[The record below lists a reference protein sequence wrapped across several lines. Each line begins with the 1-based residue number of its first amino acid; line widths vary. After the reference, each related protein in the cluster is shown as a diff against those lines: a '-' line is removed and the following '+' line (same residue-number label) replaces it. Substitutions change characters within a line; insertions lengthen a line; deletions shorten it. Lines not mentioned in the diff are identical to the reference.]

1 MSTTASSMLSQGLQ
15 DARVQVEAFVRD
27 LHGLAVD
34 IRKPEMAE
42 VLDDLRERIREPF
55 LFVICGEVKAGKS
68 SFINALL
75 GTGREIAKVA
85 PQPMTDTVQEI
96 LYGEDESTVEVNP
109 HFKKIFLP
117 VPILR
122 EIAIVDTPGTNTIVA
137 HHQEITERFVPGS
150 DLVVFVFEAK
160 NPYRQSAWEFFDYIH
175 GDWRR
180 KVIFVLQQKDLMDP
194 EDLAVNVDGVRR
206 QAIEK
211 GVDEPRVFAVSA
223 LEEMRGAR
231 DESGFGELFAY
242 IEANITGGK
251 AATLKIENALDT
263 AGQMLR
269 RVSDGLDE
277 RRDALRADEAFRG
290 EVRATLAR
298 YDEQAR
304 RQIDVLVENL
314 VGAYDKSTRKREQEL
329 ERGLAFPTLVKRA
342 VVGMFSAEA
351 GTKAWLEAFA
361 KIMQTD
367 LSTQLSNRL
376 TDGVNDL
383 AESLQNM
390 TQTVHLQVQQ
400 KAMALP
406 SDQVFFTD
414 VADKRAAILLELR
427 EAFDRFIA
435 RSDNF
440 DGEELFG
447 DREGLSSNLLTGGGI
462 AVIGA
467 VMAAV
472 TQAAAFD
479 VTGGIMT
486 AVGLLF
492 AGVTTTVKRR
502 QVLREYRKEVGA
514 GRDKLAAQVREK
526 LEGYV
531 GLIRERVDDQFKQLD
546 HHLARERDAVKGL
559 EARIATLGERLQE
572 IALR

>member
-1 MSTTASSMLSQGLQ
+1 MLLSQKLQ

-34 IRKPEMAE
+34 IRKPEMAR
-42 VLDDLRERIREPF
+42 VLDDLRERVREPF

-75 GTGREIAKVA
+75 QTGREIAKVA
-85 PQPMTDTVQEI
+85 PQPMTDTVQQI
-96 LYGEDESTVEVNP
+96 LYGEEESTVEVNP
-109 HFKKIFLP
+109 HYKKIFLP
-117 VPILR
+117 VPILQ

-160 NPYRQSAWEFFDYIH
+160 NPWRQSAWEFFDYIH

-180 KVIFVLQQKDLMDP
+180 KVIFVLQQKDLM
-194 EDLAVNVDGVRR
+194 EEADLQTNLQGVRD
-206 QAIEK
+206 QAIAK
-211 GVDEPRVFAVSA
+211 GIAEPQVFAVSA
-223 LEEMRGAR
+223 LKEMQGHRE
-231 DESGFGELFAY
+231 ESGFDELFGY
-242 IEANITGGK
+242 IEANVTGGK
-251 AATLKIENALDT
+251 AATLKMENALAT
-263 AGQMLR
+263 AAQMLQ

-277 RRDALRADEAFRG
+277 RREALKADEAFRNDIN
-290 EVRATLAR
+290 ATLVR
-298 YDEQAR
+298 YDEQAS

-314 VGAYDKSTRKREQEL
+314 LGAYDKSTRQREAEL
-329 ERGLAFPTLVKRA
+329 EAGLSFPSLVKRA
-342 VVGMFSAEA
+342 VVGMFSSEA

-361 KIMQTD
+361 KTMQTD
-367 LSTQLSNRL
+367 LSTQLSTRL

-400 KAMALP
+400 KALALP
-406 SDQVFFTD
+406 ADTVFFTD

-440 DGEELFG
+440 DGQELFA
-447 DREGLSSNLLTGGGI
+447 DREQLSSNLLTGGGVAI
-462 AVIGA
+462 IGA

-486 AVGLLF
+486 AVGLAF
-492 AGVTTTVKRR
+492 AGVTTSVKRR
-502 QVLREYRKEVGA
+502 GVMRDYRKEVA
-514 GRDKLAAQVREK
+514 GGRERLADQVRGK
-526 LEGYV
+526 LEAYV
-531 GLIRERVDDQFKQLD
+531 SLIRERVDDQFKQLD
-546 HHLARERDAVKGL
+546 HHMDRERDAVKGL
-559 EARIATLGERLQE
+559 EARIEALGGRLE
-572 IALR
+572 EVKL

>member
-1 MSTTASSMLSQGLQ
+1 MLLSQKLQ

-34 IRKPEMAE
+34 IRKPEMAA

-75 GTGREIAKVA
+75 QTGREIAKVA
-85 PQPMTDTVQEI
+85 PQPMTDTVQQI
-96 LYGEDESTVEVNP
+96 LYGEEESTVEVNE
-109 HFKKIFLP
+109 HYKKIFLP
-117 VPILR
+117 VPILQ

-160 NPYRQSAWEFFDYIH
+160 NPWRQSAWEFFDYIH

-194 EDLAVNVDGVRR
+194 ADLATNLEGVRQ
-206 QAIEK
+206 QARDK
-211 GVDEPRVFAVSA
+211 GIDEPQVFAVSA
-223 LEEMRGAR
+223 LKEMQGERE
-231 DESGFGELFAY
+231 ESGFTELFGY
-242 IEANITGGK
+242 IGENITGGR
-251 AATLKIENALDT
+251 AATLKMQNALDT
-263 AGQMLR
+263 AGQMLE
-269 RVSDGLDE
+269 RVSQGLDE
-277 RRDALRADEAFRG
+277 RRQALRADEAFRD
-290 EVRATLAR
+290 EITTTLER
-298 YDEQAR
+298 YDEQAA

-314 VGAYDKSTRKREQEL
+314 LAAYDKSTRQREAEL
-329 ERGLAFPTLVKRA
+329 ESGLSFPTLVKRA
-342 VVGMFSAEA
+342 VVGMFSSEA

-361 KIMQTD
+361 KTMQTD
-367 LSTQLSNRL
+367 LSTQLSDRL

-400 KAMALP
+400 KALALP
-406 SDQVFFTD
+406 ADTVFFTD

-427 EAFDRFIA
+427 EAFDRFIS

-440 DGEELFG
+440 DGHEVFA
-447 DREGLSSNLLTGGGI
+447 DREQLSSNLLTGGGVAI
-462 AVIGA
+462 IGA

-486 AVGLLF
+486 AVGLAF

-502 QVLREYRKEVGA
+502 KVIREYRKEVADGRERLA
-514 GRDKLAAQVREK
+514 GQVREK
-526 LEGYV
+526 LEAYV
-531 GLIRERVDDQFKQLD
+531 HLIRERVDDQFKQLD
-546 HHLARERDAVKGL
+546 HHLARERDAVRGL
-559 EARIATLGERLQE
+559 EVRIEALGERLST
-572 IALR
+572 IALT

>member
-1 MSTTASSMLSQGLQ
+1 MLLSQKLQ

-75 GTGREIAKVA
+75 QTGREIAKVA
-85 PQPMTDTVQEI
+85 PQPMTDTVQQI
-96 LYGEDESTVEVNP
+96 LYGEEESVVEVNE
-109 HFKKIFLP
+109 HYKKIFLP
-117 VPILR
+117 VPILQ

-160 NPYRQSAWEFFDYIH
+160 NPWRQSAWEFFDYIH

-180 KVIFVLQQKDLMDP
+180 KVIFVLQQKDLM
-194 EDLAVNVDGVRR
+194 EEADLRTNLEGVRE
-206 QAIEK
+206 QARAK
-211 GVDEPRVFAVSA
+211 GIAEPKVFAVSA
-223 LEEMRGAR
+223 LKEMRGAR
-231 DESGFGELFAY
+231 EESGFDELFAY
-242 IEANITGGK
+242 IGANITGGR
-251 AATLKIENALDT
+251 AAALKMRNALDT
-263 AGQMLR
+263 AAQMLE
-269 RVSDGLDE
+269 RVSAGLDE
-277 RRDALRADEAFRG
+277 RRAALHADEAFRDDIT
-290 EVRATLAR
+290 ATLRR
-298 YDEQAR
+298 YDEQAA

-314 VGAYDKSTRKREQEL
+314 LGAYDKSTRKRETEL
-329 ERGLAFPTLVKRA
+329 ESGLSFPTLVKRA
-342 VVGMFSAEA
+342 VVGMFSSEA

-361 KIMQTD
+361 KTMQTD
-367 LSTQLSNRL
+367 LSTQLSERL

-406 SDQVFFTD
+406 ADTVFFTD

-440 DGEELFG
+440 DGHEVFP
-447 DREGLSSNLLTGGGI
+447 DRESLSSNLLTGGGVAI
-462 AVIGA
+462 IGA
-467 VMAAV
+467 VMAGV

-492 AGVTTTVKRR
+492 AGVTTSVKRR
-502 QVLREYRKEVGA
+502 QVMREYRKEVA
-514 GRDKLAAQVREK
+514 DGRERLADQVRGK
-526 LEGYV
+526 LEAYV
-531 GLIRERVDDQFKQLD
+531 ALIRERVDDQFRQLD
-546 HHLARERDAVKGL
+546 HHLDRERDAVKGL
-559 EARIATLGERLQE
+559 EGRIEKLGGRLGEIGL
-572 IALR
+572 

>member
-1 MSTTASSMLSQGLQ
+1 MLLSQKLQ
-15 DARVQVEAFVRD
+15 DARVQVEAYVRD

-34 IRKPEMAE
+34 IRKPGMAE

-85 PQPMTDTVQEI
+85 PQPMTDTVQQI
-96 LYGEDESTVEVNP
+96 LYGEEESTVEVNE
-109 HFKKIFLP
+109 HYKKIFLP
-117 VPILR
+117 VPILQ
-122 EIAIVDTPGTNTIVA
+122 EIAIVDTPGTNTIVE

-160 NPYRQSAWEFFDYIH
+160 NPYRESAWNFLEYIH

-180 KVIFVLQQKDLMDP
+180 KVIFVLQQKDLIGP

-206 QAIEK
+206 QAIAK
-211 GVDEPRVFAVSA
+211 GVEEPTVFAVSA
-223 LEEMRGAR
+223 LNEMKGAR
-231 DESGFGELFAY
+231 AESGFGELFEY

-251 AATLKIENALDT
+251 AATLKMQNALDT
-263 AGQMLR
+263 AGQMLE
-269 RVSDGLDE
+269 RVSAGLDE
-277 RRDALRADEAFRG
+277 RRGALQADETFR
-290 EVRATLAR
+290 EEIRDTLSR
-298 YDEQAR
+298 YDEQAK

-314 VGAYDKSTRKREQEL
+314 LAAYDKSTRAREREL
-329 ERGLAFPTLVKRA
+329 ESGLAFPTLVKRA
-342 VVGMFSAEA
+342 VVGIFSAEA
-351 GTKAWLEAFA
+351 GTKSWLEAFA
-361 KIMQTD
+361 KTLQTD
-367 LSTQLSNRL
+367 LSTQLSARL

-390 TQTVHLQVQQ
+390 TQTVHLQVQK
-400 KAMALP
+400 KAVALP
-406 SDQVFFTD
+406 SDTVFFTD

-427 EAFDRFIA
+427 EAFDKFIT

-440 DGEELFG
+440 DGQEIFS
-447 DREGLSSNLLTGGGI
+447 DREQLSSNLLTGGGI

-486 AVGLLF
+486 TVGLLF

-502 QVLREYRKEVGA
+502 SVMRDFRKEVAA
-514 GRDKLAAQVREK
+514 GRERLAAQVREK
-526 LEGYV
+526 LEAYV
-531 GLIRERVDDQFKQLD
+531 QLIRVRVDDQFKQLD
-546 HHLARERDAVKGL
+546 HHLDRERDAVKGL
-559 EARIATLGERLQE
+559 ESRIEGLGGRLQE
-572 IALR
+572 IGEGLWSETP

>member
-1 MSTTASSMLSQGLQ
+1 MLLSQKLQ

-27 LHGLAVD
+27 LHGLATD
-34 IRKPEMAE
+34 IQKPGMAE

-85 PQPMTDTVQEI
+85 PQPMTDTVQQI
-96 LYGEDESTVEVNP
+96 LYGEHESVVEVNE
-109 HFKKIFLP
+109 HYKKIFLP
-117 VPILR
+117 VEILR

-160 NPYRQSAWEFFDYIH
+160 NPYRQSAWEFFEYIH
-175 GDWRR
+175 GDWKR
-180 KVIFVLQQKDLMDP
+180 KVIFVLQQKDLLP
-194 EDLAVNVDGVRR
+194 EADLAVNVEGVRA
-206 QAIEK
+206 QAIAK
-211 GVDEPRVFAVSA
+211 GVEAPKVFAVSA
-223 LEEMRGAR
+223 LKEMQGERTA
-231 DESGFGELFAY
+231 SGFDELFGY
-242 IEANITGGK
+242 INANITGGR
-251 AATLKIENALDT
+251 AATLKISNALDT
-263 AGQMLR
+263 AGQMLE
-269 RVSDGLDE
+269 RVSGGLDE
-277 RRDALRADEAFRG
+277 RRAALAADLAFRG
-290 EVRATLAR
+290 QIDETLKR
-298 YDEQAR
+298 YDEQAA

-314 VGAYDKSTRKREQEL
+314 VASYEKVTRGRETEL
-329 ERGLAFPTLVKRA
+329 ESALAFPTLLKRA
-342 VVGMFSAEA
+342 VVGIFSAEA

-361 KIMQTD
+361 KTMQSD
-367 LSTQLSNRL
+367 LSEQLSMRL

-400 KAMALP
+400 KALALP
-406 SDQVFFTD
+406 SDRVFFTD

-427 EAFDRFIA
+427 EAFDRFITK
-435 RSDNF
+435 SDNF
-440 DGEELFG
+440 DGRDLFA
-447 DREGLSSNLLTGGGI
+447 DREKLSNNLLTGGGI

-502 QVLREYRKEVGA
+502 QVMRDYRAEVGR
-514 GRDKLAAQVREK
+514 GRDKLATQVRDK

-531 GLIRERVDDQFKQLD
+531 RLIRERVDEQFSQLD
-546 HHLARERDAVKGL
+546 HHLDRERDAVKGL
-559 EARIATLGERLQE
+559 QVRIEGLGERLAGVRRE
-572 IALR
+572 LER

>member
-1 MSTTASSMLSQGLQ
+1 MLLSQNLQ

-27 LHGLAVD
+27 LHGLAVE
-34 IRKPEMAE
+34 IRKPGMAD
-42 VLDDLRERIREPF
+42 VLDDLRERVREPF

-75 GTGREIAKVA
+75 QTGREIAKVA
-85 PQPMTDTVQEI
+85 PQPMTDTVQQI
-96 LYGEDESTVEVNP
+96 LYGEEESTVEVNE
-109 HFKKIFLP
+109 HYKKIFLP

-122 EIAIVDTPGTNTIVA
+122 EIAIVDTPGTNTVVA

-160 NPYRQSAWEFFDYIH
+160 NPYRQSAWDFFEYIH

-180 KVIFVLQQKDLMDP
+180 KVIFVLQQKDLITPD
-194 EDLAVNVDGVRR
+194 DLAVNVEGVRR

-211 GVDEPRVFAVSA
+211 GVETPRVFAVSA
-223 LEEMRGAR
+223 LEEMRGKREA
-231 DESGFGELFAY
+231 SGFGELLEY
-242 IEANITGGK
+242 IGANITGGR
-251 AATLKIENALDT
+251 AARLKMQNALDT
-263 AGQMLR
+263 SSQMLE
-269 RVSDGLDE
+269 RVSAGLDE
-277 RRDALRADEAFRG
+277 RRDAFRADETFRTDISD
-290 EVRATLAR
+290 TLGR
-298 YDEQAR
+298 YDEQAA

-314 VGAYDKSTRKREQEL
+314 FGAYDRSTRQRESEL
-329 ERGLAFPTLVKRA
+329 SDALSFPTLVKRA

-351 GTKAWLEAFA
+351 GTKAYLEAFA
-361 KIMQTD
+361 KTMQTD

-406 SDQVFFTD
+406 ADTVFFTD

-435 RSDNF
+435 RDDNF
-440 DGEELFG
+440 DGQEIFPER
-447 DREGLSSNLLTGGGI
+447 DRLSSNLLTGGGVAI
-462 AVIGA
+462 IGA
-467 VMAAV
+467 VMAGV

-502 QVLREYRKEVGA
+502 QVMREYRKEVA
-514 GRDKLAAQVREK
+514 SGRERLANQVRGK
-526 LEGYV
+526 LEAYV
-531 GLIRERVDDQFKQLD
+531 KLIRERVDDQFVQLD
-546 HHLARERDAVKGL
+546 HHLDRERDAIRGL
-559 EARIATLGERLQE
+559 ESSIEALSQRLGGISLDR
-572 IALR
+572 A